1 MEVYEK
7 ALEVVD
13 IKMTFRCSKE
23 VVVSLLLAAF
33 IWKTKLKAK
42 LHINQAF
49 SCNGEGGKFKWQLLS
64 GEKKVSA
71 SKRNKTQLLSKQR
84 P

>member
-13 IKMTFRCSKE
+13 IKMTFRIVKR
-23 VVVSLLLAAF
+23 SLFHLLAAF

-49 SCNGEGGKFKWQLLS
+49 SCNGEVGKFKLQLLS
-64 GEKKVSA
+64 GEKKMSA
-71 SKRNKTQLLSKQR
+71 SKRNNTQLLSKQR

>member
-7 ALEVVD
+7 ALKVVD

-23 VVVSLLLAAF
+23 VVVSRIQSAAF
-33 IWKTKLKAK
+33 IWMTKLKAK

-49 SCNGEGGKFKWQLLS
+49 HATAKLANLSCSWYQERKNVGF
-64 GEKKVSA
+64 
-71 SKRNKTQLLSKQR
+71 
-84 P
+84 